1 MSRVNR
7 ANNRS
12 AWVIGGTT
20 LMGMGV
26 GFVLLY
32 LLGSGL
38 LLVASILVGI
48 GLGVALAPLI
58 SR

>member
-48 GLGVALAPLI
+48 GLGVALAPFI